1 MRVRAFVCVNVYA
14 YTCIYGFSHRID
26 KESLNPLAEKLTL
39 HIIYRSARLTA
50 QRRDHGCETG
60 RRKSILLFC

>member
-1 MRVRAFVCVNVYA
+1 MCM
-14 YTCIYGFSHRID
+14 YTDSATGFD

-39 HIIYRSARLTA
+39 HIYRSARLTA